1 MRRRLDI
8 PATIAKM
15 LPDRKPTGLARK
27 MMRAAALNGFR
38 RQNEVKNI
46 KNRREEIC
54 KEIIEKSTN
63 PAQKE
68 AAQKYLYS
76 LRNK

>member
-1 MRRRLDI
+1 MRRRLNI

-27 MMRAAALNGFR
+27 MMRAVAQGNFR
-38 RQNEVKNI
+38 RQREVQNI
-46 KNRREEIC
+46 KRTRESIC
-54 KEIIEKSTN
+54 QEIIAKSTN

-68 AAQKYLYS
+68 AAQKYLDS